1 MSDDQTTNEDVS
13 STDQAS
19 AETDKGTSTA
29 TTADASS
36 VSDTSATETST
47 DQASDSAPETFSKE
61 YVEKLRREAAGYREK
76 AKTDAAAA
84 ADAARSEI
92 TQQLGKA
99 LGLVKDDEK
108 ADPEALVA
116 QAQADRQAAIDDANA
131 TKRDLAVLR
140 NADKHDANTEELL
153 DSSGFLRKLAA
164 LDPSDAEF
172 ASQVDALIKDTVD
185 GNPAK
190 FKRAQVATST
200 GGGNHSGEGAS
211 QLSREQ
217 LAALPPAERLK
228 AAREGRLQSL
238 LKN

>member
-1 MSDDQTTNEDVS
+1 MSTDQTT
-13 STDQAS
+13 
-19 AETDKGTSTA
+19 
-29 TTADASS
+29 
-36 VSDTSATETST
+36 SDDTST
-47 DQASDSAPETFSKE
+47 DTTSGETDAATDTAANAAVTATDTGTETAADTTSDAPETFSRE
-61 YVEKLRREAAGYREK
+61 YVEKLRRENASAREK

-84 ADAARSEI
+84 AEAAKSELAQSI
-92 TQQLGKA
+92 GKA

-108 ADPEALVA
+108 VDPEALLT
-116 QAQADRQAAIDDANA
+116 QAQADRQSAIDEANA

-140 NADKHDANTEELL
+140 NADKHGANTEELL

-172 ASQVDALIKDTVD
+172 GSQVDQLIKDTVD

-190 FKRAQVATST
+190 FKRAQVAVST
-200 GGGNHSGEGAS
+200 GGAQHSGEGAS

-217 LAALPPAERLK
+217 LAALSPEERLK
-228 AAREGRLQSL
+228 AAKQGRLQSL